1 MKSFFK
7 LFLTLLVFA
16 LLTGCEKNPVNPED
30 IELLKGRWSVEEES
44 EYFKSQQYIYEVTIS
59 ISPQDFSRIIISN
72 FYQLGTNAEAIGEVQ
87 GNRIQLLENQ
97 TISGYGESY
106 AVISGDGTITDD
118 FQNINWSYSVDDGS
132 GNPDNATAI
141 YTKINK

>member
-44 EYFKSQQYIYEVTIS
+44 EHFKSQQYTYEVTIS
-59 ISPQDFSRIIISN
+59 ISPQDSSRIIISN

-118 FQNINWSYSVDDGS
+118 FQNINWSYSIDDGS